1 MKCPGCGYQNLPG
14 TDTCEH
20 CLTSLT
26 HEDVRMPHGGI
37 ERSLMEEQ
45 IASLQ
50 PGKPLTV
57 NLDTSLKDAT
67 RMMRKNGIG
76 CVLITDL
83 DDRLAGILTERDL
96 LHKAA
101 GQHLDLD
108 QCLVEDFMS
117 QAPETSKL
125 EHPVGYG
132 IHRMII
138 SDIRYLPLVDEDG
151 RPEGIISSGDIFTY
165 LNTVLST

>member
-1 MKCPGCGYQNLPG
+1 MKCPSCGHQNLPG
-14 TDTCEH
+14 ADACEQ

-26 HEDVRMPHGGI
+26 HEDIPKPHSGV

-45 IASLQ
+45 IRSLQ
-50 PGKPLTV
+50 PSKPLTV
-57 NLDTSLKDAT
+57 DLKTSLKDAT
-67 RMMRKNGIG
+67 QMMRKNGIG
-76 CVLITDL
+76 CVLITDH

-108 QCLVEDFMS
+108 QCLVEDFLS

-125 EHPVGYG
+125 EHPLGYA

-165 LNTVLST
+165 LNTVLVT

>member
-1 MKCPGCGYQNLPG
+1 
-14 TDTCEH
+14 
-20 CLTSLT
+20 
-26 HEDVRMPHGGI
+26 
-37 ERSLMEEQ
+37 MEEQ

-165 LNTVLST
+165 LNTVLVT